1 LEKAYGH
8 QEMIKNMI
16 QLPHNEIMRPAWVE
30 VDLAQLKCNFKI
42 IFQDKP
48 KHVEVLSVVKNQG
61 YGHGAIQVAKIAL
74 EVGVTYL
81 AVATIDEALELRQN
95 EISAPIL
102 ILGDR
107 PGDQLEL
114 CVNENI
120 TCCINDI
127 ETACLLS
134 KIAIK
139 YNRRIPLHIEID
151 TGMSRYGV
159 RWTKAL
165 STIESIS
172 NLDGLY
178 LEGLMSHFAM
188 SDEAD
193 KTYALLQLDR
203 FKSVL
208 TELEEKSFTVKYRHM
223 CNSGGFLDLPQAHFD
238 MVRIGILSYG
248 VYPSQVCRRIEG
260 IKPVM
265 SVKAKISTIR
275 ELEIGDKVGYGM
287 RYEATSER
295 RIGVVP
301 IGYGDG
307 FPRVRNEGEVLIHG
321 KRAPIIGGSA
331 MDAMMIDI
339 SEIPETQLWDEVVIM
354 GKQKNEEIT
363 AHEVARLKNSIS
375 YDILGSWNWR
385 LPRLYNDQD
394 QLK

>member
-1 LEKAYGH
+1 
-8 QEMIKNMI
+8 MI
-16 QLPHNEIMRPAWVE
+16 QLPHNEVTRPAWVE
-30 VDLAQLKCNFKI
+30 VDLAQLKRNFKI

-48 KHVEVLSVVKNQG
+48 EHVQVLSVVKNQG
-61 YGHGAIQVAKIAL
+61 YGHGAIPVAKIAL
-74 EVGVTYL
+74 EVGVAYL
-81 AVATIDEALELRQN
+81 AVATIDEALELRQDG
-95 EISAPIL
+95 ISAPIL

-107 PGDQLEL
+107 PGNQLDL

-127 ETACLLS
+127 ETARLLS

-139 YNRRIPLHIEID
+139 YKKRIPLHIEID

-165 STIESIS
+165 STIESIAH
-172 NLDGLY
+172 LEGLY

-193 KTYALLQLDR
+193 KTFALLQFDR

-208 TELEEKSFTVKYRHM
+208 TALEKKSLTVKYRHM

-238 MVRIGILSYG
+238 MVRIGILTYG

-260 IKPVM
+260 IQPVM

-287 RYEATSER
+287 RYEAKSER
-295 RIGVVP
+295 RIAVVP

-307 FPRVRNEGEVLIHG
+307 FPRVRNEGEVLVHG

-339 SEIPETQLWDEVVIM
+339 TDIPETRLWDEVVIM

-385 LPRLYNDQD
+385 LPRLYTNQD
-394 QLK
+394 QFK

>member
-1 LEKAYGH
+1 
-8 QEMIKNMI
+8 MI
-16 QLPHNEIMRPAWVE
+16 QLPHNQVTRPAWVE
-30 VDLAQLKCNFKI
+30 VNLAQLKRNFKI

-48 KHVEVLSVVKNQG
+48 EHVQVLSVVKNQG
-61 YGHGAIQVAKIAL
+61 YGHGAIPVAKTAL
-74 EVGVTYL
+74 EVGVSYL
-81 AVATIDEALELRQN
+81 AVATIDEALEFRQN
-95 EISAPIL
+95 GISAPIL

-107 PGDQLEL
+107 PGDQLDL

-127 ETACLLS
+127 ETARLLS

-165 STIESIS
+165 STIESIAH
-172 NLDGLY
+172 LEGLY

-193 KTYALLQLDR
+193 KTFALLQLDR

-208 TELEEKSFTVKYRHM
+208 AELEKKSFTVKYRHM

-238 MVRIGILSYG
+238 MVRIGILAYG
-248 VYPSQVCRRIEG
+248 VYPSQVCRRIKG
-260 IKPVM
+260 IQPVM
-265 SVKAKISTIR
+265 SVKARISTIR

-295 RIGVVP
+295 RIAVIP

-307 FPRVRNEGEVLIHG
+307 FPRVRNKGEVLIHG

-339 SEIPETQLWDEVVIM
+339 TEIPETRLWDEVVIM

-363 AHEVARLKNSIS
+363 AHEVAHLKNSIS

-385 LPRLYNDQD
+385 LPRFYNDQG
-394 QLK
+394 QIK

>member
-1 LEKAYGH
+1 
-8 QEMIKNMI
+8 MIKNMI
-16 QLPHNEIMRPAWVE
+16 QLPHNQVTRPAWVE
-30 VDLAQLKCNFKI
+30 VDLAQLKRNFKI

-48 KHVEVLSVVKNQG
+48 EHVQVLSVVKNQG
-61 YGHGAIQVAKIAL
+61 YGHGAIPVAKTAL

-95 EISAPIL
+95 GISAPIL

-107 PGDQLEL
+107 PGDQLDL

-127 ETACLLS
+127 ETARLLS

-165 STIESIS
+165 STIESIAH
-172 NLDGLY
+172 LEGLY

-193 KTYALLQLDR
+193 KTFALLQLDR

-208 TELEEKSFTVKYRHM
+208 AELEKKSFTVKYRHM

-238 MVRIGILSYG
+238 MVRIGILAYG
-248 VYPSQVCRRIEG
+248 VYPSQVCRRIKG
-260 IKPVM
+260 IQPVM
-265 SVKAKISTIR
+265 SVKARISTIR

-295 RIGVVP
+295 RIAVIP

-307 FPRVRNEGEVLIHG
+307 FPRVRNKGEVLIHG

-339 SEIPETQLWDEVVIM
+339 TEIPETRLWDEVVIM

-363 AHEVARLKNSIS
+363 AHEVAHLKNSIS

-385 LPRLYNDQD
+385 LPRFYNDQD
-394 QLK
+394 QIK

>member
-1 LEKAYGH
+1 
-8 QEMIKNMI
+8 MI
-16 QLPHNEIMRPAWVE
+16 QLPHNQVTRPAWVE
-30 VDLAQLKCNFKI
+30 VDLAQLKRNFKI

-48 KHVEVLSVVKNQG
+48 EHVQVLSVVKNQG
-61 YGHGAIQVAKIAL
+61 YGHGAIPVAKTAL

-95 EISAPIL
+95 GISAPIL

-107 PGDQLEL
+107 PGDQLDL

-127 ETACLLS
+127 ETARLLS

-165 STIESIS
+165 SAIESIAH
-172 NLDGLY
+172 LEGLY

-193 KTYALLQLDR
+193 KTFALLQLDR

-208 TELEEKSFTVKYRHM
+208 AELEKKSFTVKYRHM

-238 MVRIGILSYG
+238 MVRIGILAYG
-248 VYPSQVCRRIEG
+248 VYPSQVCRRIKG
-260 IKPVM
+260 IQPVM
-265 SVKAKISTIR
+265 SVKARISTIR

-295 RIGVVP
+295 RIAVIP

-307 FPRVRNEGEVLIHG
+307 FPRIRNEGEVLIHG

-339 SEIPETQLWDEVVIM
+339 TEILETRLWDEVVIM

-363 AHEVARLKNSIS
+363 AHEVAHLKNSIS

-385 LPRLYNDQD
+385 LPRFYNDQD
-394 QLK
+394 QFK

>member
-1 LEKAYGH
+1 
-8 QEMIKNMI
+8 MIKNMI
-16 QLPHNEIMRPAWVE
+16 QLPHNQVTRPAWVE
-30 VDLAQLKCNFKI
+30 VDLVQLKRNFKI

-48 KHVEVLSVVKNQG
+48 EHVQVLSVVKNQG
-61 YGHGAIQVAKIAL
+61 YGHGAIPVAKIAL

-95 EISAPIL
+95 GISAPIL
-102 ILGDR
+102 IIGDR
-107 PGDQLEL
+107 PGNQLEL

-127 ETACLLS
+127 ETAHLLS

-165 STIESIS
+165 STIESITH
-172 NLDGLY
+172 LEGLY

-193 KTYALLQLDR
+193 KTFALLQLDR

-208 TELEEKSFTVKYRHM
+208 TELEKKSFTVKYRHM

-238 MVRIGILSYG
+238 MVRIGILTYG
-248 VYPSQVCRRIEG
+248 VYPSKVCRRIQG
-260 IKPVM
+260 IQPVM

-295 RIGVVP
+295 RIAVIP

-307 FPRVRNEGEVLIHG
+307 FPRVRNKGEVLIHG

-339 SEIPETQLWDEVVIM
+339 TEIPETRLWDEVVIM

-363 AHEVARLKNSIS
+363 ADEVARLKNSIS

-394 QLK
+394 QIK

>member
-1 LEKAYGH
+1 
-8 QEMIKNMI
+8 MIKNMI
-16 QLPHNEIMRPAWVE
+16 QLPHNQVTRPAWVE
-30 VDLAQLKCNFKI
+30 VNLAQLKRNFKI

-48 KHVEVLSVVKNQG
+48 EHVQVLSVVKNQG
-61 YGHGAIQVAKIAL
+61 YGHGAIPVAKTAL
-74 EVGVTYL
+74 EVGVSYL
-81 AVATIDEALELRQN
+81 AVATIDEALEFRQN
-95 EISAPIL
+95 GISAPIL

-107 PGDQLEL
+107 PGDQLDL

-127 ETACLLS
+127 ETARLLS

-165 STIESIS
+165 STIESIAH
-172 NLDGLY
+172 LEGLY

-193 KTYALLQLDR
+193 KTFALLQLDR

-208 TELEEKSFTVKYRHM
+208 AELEKKSFTVKYRHM

-238 MVRIGILSYG
+238 MVRIGILAYG
-248 VYPSQVCRRIEG
+248 VYPSQVCRRIKG
-260 IKPVM
+260 IQPVM
-265 SVKAKISTIR
+265 SVKARISTIR

-295 RIGVVP
+295 RIAVIP

-307 FPRVRNEGEVLIHG
+307 FPRVRNKGEVLIHG

-339 SEIPETQLWDEVVIM
+339 TEIPETRLWDEVVIM

-363 AHEVARLKNSIS
+363 AHEVAHLKNSIS

-385 LPRLYNDQD
+385 LPRFYNDQG
-394 QLK
+394 QIK

>member
-1 LEKAYGH
+1 
-8 QEMIKNMI
+8 MIKNMI
-16 QLPHNEIMRPAWVE
+16 QLPHNQVTRPAWVE
-30 VDLAQLKCNFKI
+30 VDLAQLKRNFKI

-48 KHVEVLSVVKNQG
+48 EHVQVLSVVKNQG
-61 YGHGAIQVAKIAL
+61 YGHGAIPVAKTAL

-95 EISAPIL
+95 GISAPIL

-107 PGDQLEL
+107 PGDQLDL

-127 ETACLLS
+127 ETARLLS

-165 STIESIS
+165 SAIESIAH
-172 NLDGLY
+172 LEGLY

-193 KTYALLQLDR
+193 KTFALLQLDR

-208 TELEEKSFTVKYRHM
+208 AELEKKSFTVKYRHM

-238 MVRIGILSYG
+238 MVRIGILAYG
-248 VYPSQVCRRIEG
+248 VYPSQVCRRIKG
-260 IKPVM
+260 IQPVM
-265 SVKAKISTIR
+265 SVKARISTIR

-295 RIGVVP
+295 RIAVIP

-307 FPRVRNEGEVLIHG
+307 FPRIRNEGEVLIHG

-339 SEIPETQLWDEVVIM
+339 TEILETRLWDEVVIM

-363 AHEVARLKNSIS
+363 AHEVAHLKNSIS

-385 LPRLYNDQD
+385 LPRFYNDQD
-394 QLK
+394 QFK